1 MITIHLEGPEEAAE
15 WRMQPIDVEECS
27 IRFIIRRQDYPSIY
41 FRVVCAQRERHILK
55 ELVEMT
61 LRARG
66 DCYHTCLVQIGITS
80 YMCLVTETEKM
91 EGLLEMAVH
100 GSWYGDI
107 VVD

>member
-1 MITIHLEGPEEAAE
+1 M
-15 WRMQPIDVEECS
+15 PIW
-27 IRFIIRRQDYPSIY
+27 
-41 FRVVCAQRERHILK
+41 RERRILK

-91 EGLLEMAVH
+91 EGRLVDSKDVGQYIKGNPGIWVQITYRDYLLKLN
-100 GSWYGDI
+100 D
-107 VVD
+107 